1 MTSPLY
7 YLDIFELRPL
17 ITNFNCKLSTITEY
31 DCHKQLLCLVSEDN
45 DIVLR
50 YTSEG
55 GQEVLKLI
63 SWFRR
68 TSRVIHDVCFD
79 PSGTWL
85 LVLCEYIVMIY
96 LIKLFKVHK

>member
-1 MTSPLY
+1 MALLQE
-7 YLDIFELRPL
+7 LDIFELCPL
-17 ITNFNCKLSTITEY
+17 ITNLNCKLSTVSEY
-31 DCHKQLLCLVSEDN
+31 DARKQLLCLVSEEN

-55 GQEVLKLI
+55 GQEVLKLV

-68 TSRVIHDVCFD
+68 TNRVIHDVCFD

-85 LVLCEYIVMIY
+85 LVLCEYINI
-96 LIKLFKVHK
+96 